1 MKTNSPSKASS
12 TTESVNAFCASCA
25 TRSTPGVAPARR
37 EYSYELK
44 LAAVEAFIGG
54 GKTRREVVEEF
65 DIASISTLKK
75 WVIAYRQE
83 GSAALQEKQK
93 GRPCGHRE
101 VILPCSNEVEAVRFE
116 VRRLL
121 TKLG

>member
-1 MKTNSPSKASS
+1 MKPNPSS
-12 TTESVNAFCASCA
+12 TTSLKTEPPNVSCTA
-25 TRSTPGVAPARR
+25 IPARR
-37 EYSYELK
+37 EYTYELK
-44 LAAVEAFIGG
+44 LAAVEAFLGG

-83 GSAALQEKQK
+83 GSIALQVKQK
-93 GRPCGHRE
+93 GRPCGRKE
-101 VILPCSNEVEAVRFE
+101 VVLPCATEVEAVRFE